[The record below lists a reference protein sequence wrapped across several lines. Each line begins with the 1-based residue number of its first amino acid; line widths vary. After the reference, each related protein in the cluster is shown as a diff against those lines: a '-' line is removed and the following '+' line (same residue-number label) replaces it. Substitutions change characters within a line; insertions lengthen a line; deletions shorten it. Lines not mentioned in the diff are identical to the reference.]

1 MATRPVLQGNILD
14 SATLRTQKERPFCWE
29 YPLKL
34 EPIVHLSSARTF
46 GYEVLT
52 QVPFHVN
59 TEHFFATSRQKNS
72 GEFLS
77 ASRHYYALS
86 QRRTLFS

>member
-14 SATLRTQKERPFCWE
+14 PATLRTQKE

-59 TEHFFATSRQKNS
+59 TEHFFTTSRQKK
-72 GEFLS
+72 
-77 ASRHYYALS
+77 
-86 QRRTLFS
+86 